1 MMTENLNLINNMTE
15 KKQIAVL
22 KRKAT
27 ILKKRQLKEKKK
39 LENETK
45 RLLNAGFMFTNE
57 KNNVSDKFKIRDDV
71 KEQRQRKKYERRL
84 DTVEGAINNMFH
96 TRSITDVYAM
106 NLIVRS
112 QHSDELIIV
121 PNETFIKNRLTNIFT
136 NEITTNN
143 KNLKI
148 SQFVTIKYLIHDGQS
163 VIDNNYL
170 EIRNCLRKHF
180 SLVAKFEILL
190 FIAIHE

>member
-39 LENETK
+39 LENESK

-96 TRSITDVYAM
+96 TR
-106 NLIVRS
+106 
-112 QHSDELIIV
+112 
-121 PNETFIKNRLTNIFT
+121 
-136 NEITTNN
+136 
-143 KNLKI
+143 
-148 SQFVTIKYLIHDGQS
+148 
-163 VIDNNYL
+163 
-170 EIRNCLRKHF
+170 
-180 SLVAKFEILL
+180 
-190 FIAIHE
+190 